1 MTRPPQNT
9 SYFFIP
15 FRFDSQSEFR
25 DLIAALNEDEN
36 WICVHDEIRYMLK
49 YVADK
54 IDSKNPDNCQCF
66 HFELTDQARQQFGIA
81 SKELWY
87 STKEHTYQNLLVSY
101 RFHLDRIQLY
111 CFSTTVCIMAFQV
124 IFEENMP
131 LWISSAQYYL
141 KKVSREFFLHP
152 NGTEMSF
159 LALAQKLMEQVHSH
173 TNFDFFYYANPST
186 ERANVL
192 TYLEVPPKEDYRYEL
207 YFLRRCYHENFVYSE
222 STDLASDEVYTA
234 SKGITWGF
242 SQEAA
247 VCLACPAYG
256 REEFIYTTFYKNFN
270 AQYLFMYVLLLHQK
284 YVLYMFLTIIGLDT
298 YNDLEKLEAY
308 RQQLYEFET
317 DFVFSCI
324 TEVPQYQILHEK
336 LSDVFSL
343 KKMYED
349 VREPL
354 VSLSEV
360 RRANAE
366 KRQRNNDYRMNKSL
380 AMLSLLTLFSA
391 LIDSFDFVESF
402 LGQFFN
408 QTQVSHIQICAIL
421 IICVIVFFVIYNL
434 LKSKSD

>member
-1 MTRPPQNT
+1 
-9 SYFFIP
+9 
-15 FRFDSQSEFR
+15 
-25 DLIAALNEDEN
+25 
-36 WICVHDEIRYMLK
+36 
-49 YVADK
+49 
-54 IDSKNPDNCQCF
+54 
-66 HFELTDQARQQFGIA
+66 
-81 SKELWY
+81 
-87 STKEHTYQNLLVSY
+87 
-101 RFHLDRIQLY
+101 
-111 CFSTTVCIMAFQV
+111 
-124 IFEENMP
+124 
-131 LWISSAQYYL
+131 
-141 KKVSREFFLHP
+141 
-152 NGTEMSF
+152 
-159 LALAQKLMEQVHSH
+159 
-173 TNFDFFYYANPST
+173 
-186 ERANVL
+186 
-192 TYLEVPPKEDYRYEL
+192 
-207 YFLRRCYHENFVYSE
+207 
-222 STDLASDEVYTA
+222 
-234 SKGITWGF
+234 
-242 SQEAA
+242 
-247 VCLACPAYG
+247 
-256 REEFIYTTFYKNFN
+256 
-270 AQYLFMYVLLLHQK
+270 MYVLLLHQK